1 MLPLVSII
9 TPSYN
14 QAQFLEE
21 TIQSVLSQ
29 DYPRLEYIVIDGGS
43 TDGSVEIIRK
53 YADRLAYWVSEPDQG
68 QTEAINKGLR
78 RAQGEI
84 LAWLNSDD
92 LYEPGAVRGAV
103 EVLLAQPQFDL
114 VYADCHYIGADGRL
128 LQTMRAW
135 DFVPRRLLTGI
146 PLVIQPASFFTRR
159 ALDRAGSLDESLHYV
174 FDHDFYVRMVL
185 AGLNFRRVE
194 AIWARFRLHAASK
207 TWTQWIR
214 FNLELQQIVERTFAQ
229 LSPIAPREWLAEG
242 RANVWQWLGEA
253 YLKNGQQAMARRAL
267 LNALAAYPFR
277 AKTFMALA
285 LLLDATLGTRLSTLV
300 RRWRYH
306 LPDAPP
312 GARPL
317 EDFNA

>member
-1 MLPLVSII
+1 VLPLVSVI

-14 QAQFLEE
+14 QAQFLEG

-29 DYPRLEYIVIDGGS
+29 DYPQLEYIVIDGAS
-43 TDGSVEIIRK
+43 TDGATDIIRK
-53 YADRLAYWVSEPDQG
+53 YADRLAYWVSEPDHG

-78 RAQGEI
+78 RARGEI

-103 EVLLAQPQFDL
+103 EALLAQPRVDL
-114 VYADCHYIGADGRL
+114 VYADCHYVSADGRL

-159 ALDRAGSLDESLHYV
+159 ALDQAGPLDESLHYV
-174 FDHDFYVRMVL
+174 FDHDFYVRLVL
-185 AGLNFRRVE
+185 AGLDFRKVE
-194 AIWARFRLHAASK
+194 AVWARFRLHAASK

-214 FNLELQQIVERTFAQ
+214 FNLELQQIVERTFAHP
-229 LSPIAPREWLAEG
+229 SPAARREWLAEG

-253 YLKNGQQAMARRAL
+253 YLKTGQRDMARQAL
-267 LNALAAYPFR
+267 RKAITVSPFR

-285 LLLDATLGTRLSTLV
+285 LLLDATIGTRVGPRV
-300 RRWRYH
+300 RRWRH
-306 LPDAPP
+306 RLSDAPP

-317 EDFNA
+317 EDFKG